1 METIV
6 TYIELEQR
14 KFAESPFNPVDSLV
28 FSSLCYLNFDE
39 NALRDNLSGVT
50 CNLDTHTE
58 QRVLITDILAL
69 CDFSSLTKG
78 SWLKDAEETQQFV
91 NALRMS
97 RRYRDVS
104 IAFFVNEMADA
115 VDKQFSACTFFFTDE
130 QGEVAYIAFRGTD
143 GTLTGWKED
152 FNLSYKNVIPSQ
164 RSAVAYLSGVSS
176 ATECSFILG
185 GHSKGGNLAQYAA
198 LCTDGVTY
206 KRIKAV
212 YDHDGPSFL
221 EDPSP
226 RRATPDYENKLHK
239 LVPESSAFGMI
250 LERRDDYRVVQSSAF
265 ALFQHH
271 PFSWM
276 VEGDDFVYQADLNA
290 SAQFFDQALDCWLR
304 SKTPAERERFIQ
316 TIYDLIIQTNATSWA
331 EFQTKLASN
340 MATVIGAGSKL
351 DADTKQ
357 FLVSTLKGLGNTLRS
372 QTIQRIKDAGSSIWQ
387 TDTKKRSE

>member
-1 METIV
+1 M
-6 TYIELEQR
+6 
-14 KFAESPFNPVDSLV
+14 

-39 NALRDNLSGVT
+39 NALRESLSGVT

-58 QRVLITDILAL
+58 QRVLVADILAL

-97 RRYRDVS
+97 RRYREVS

-176 ATECSFILG
+176 ATECPFILG

-206 KRIKAV
+206 KRIRAV

-226 RRATPDYENKLHK
+226 RRVTPEYERKLHK

-276 VEGDDFVYQADLNA
+276 VDGDDFVYQADLNA
-290 SAQFFDQALDCWLR
+290 SAQFFDQALDSWLR

-316 TIYDLIIQTNATSWA
+316 TIYDLIIKTNATSLA

-357 FLVSTLKGLGNTLRS
+357 FLASTLKGLGNTLRS

>member
-1 METIV
+1 M
-6 TYIELEQR
+6 
-14 KFAESPFNPVDSLV
+14 

-97 RRYRDVS
+97 RRYREVS
-104 IAFFVNEMADA
+104 IAFFINEMADA
-115 VDKQFSACTFFFTDE
+115 VDKQFSACTFFFTDG

-198 LCTDGVTY
+198 LSTDGVTY
-206 KRIKAV
+206 KRINAV

-290 SAQFFDQALDCWLR
+290 SAQFFDQALDSWLR

>member
-6 TYIELEQR
+6 SYIEREQR
-14 KFAESPFNPVDSLV
+14 TFAESPFNPVDSLV

-39 NALRDNLSGVT
+39 NALHAGLENVA

-58 QRVLITDILAL
+58 QRVSVVDVLAL
-69 CDFSSLTKG
+69 CNFDSLTKG

-97 RRYRDVS
+97 RRYREVS
-104 IAFFVNEMADA
+104 IAFFANEMADA
-115 VDKQFSACTFFFTDE
+115 VDKQFSASTFFFNNS

-152 FNLSYKNVIPSQ
+152 FNLSYKAVIPSQ
-164 RSAVAYLSGVSS
+164 RSAAAYLSGVSS
-176 ATECSFILG
+176 ATDCPLILG

-198 LCTDGVTY
+198 LCTDGATY
-206 KRIKAV
+206 KRIQAV

-226 RRATPDYENKLHK
+226 RRVTPVYEQKLHK

-276 VEGDDFVYQADLNA
+276 VEGDDFVYQAGLNA
-290 SAQFFDQALDCWLR
+290 SAQFFDKALDTWLR

-316 TIYDLIIQTNATSWA
+316 TIYDLIVQTNATSWA

-340 MATVIGAGSKL
+340 MATVVGAGSKL
-351 DADTKQ
+351 DVDTKR
-357 FLVSTLKGLGNTLRS
+357 FLVSTLKGLGGTLRA

-387 TDTKKRSE
+387 NDAKKRVE